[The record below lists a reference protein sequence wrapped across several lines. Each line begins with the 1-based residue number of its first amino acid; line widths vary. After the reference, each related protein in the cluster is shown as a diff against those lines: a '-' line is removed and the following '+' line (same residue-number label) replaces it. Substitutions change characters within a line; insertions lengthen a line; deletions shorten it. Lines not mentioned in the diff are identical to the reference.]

1 MTTVADTGRNKAEAS
16 RSFSSLKKI
25 DARISVKRFQAA
37 GLRIVHTL
45 FHGFRRRTPR
55 RLRLCR
61 TVSSSQP

>member
-37 GLRIVHTL
+37 GLRIVHIFPTASA
-45 FHGFRRRTPR
+45 GGRPDA
-55 RLRLCR
+55 
-61 TVSSSQP
+61 